1 MASIRSFQSGKLRE
15 PCFERPGAED
25 SVAVADVLVVLVV
38 LVVAGIEA
46 VPAVA
51 ADPVA
56 PALAASGL
64 SSGLAAVEACQI
76 MHRTLSSFL
85 YAFRRASKDQ
95 A

>member
-25 SVAVADVLVVLVV
+25 SVAVADVLVV